1 MQILG
6 LQPRISNFVLTV
18 RHNNFGNKIHTFF
31 FQSMS
36 PKKLSTPSTLTKTP
50 ESKET
55 FKDIL
60 ISYDENKNHDLGEKT
75 VFDDQGLKKTLGQ
88 QNR

>member
-1 MQILG
+1 
-6 LQPRISNFVLTV
+6 
-18 RHNNFGNKIHTFF
+18 
-31 FQSMS
+31 MS